1 VEHVFQGNSSAQTR
15 AAERAAEEASAPA
28 QGTQSIDRAAQLLVR
43 VLESDRPMALGELAA
58 ATELPKSTASRLL
71 TALERHGLVHQDDDR
86 GPLRPGPAI
95 LRFATRDLF
104 ERHLVEEARQSLDRL
119 GEASGETVNLA
130 VPASGA
136 VEHIAQADSRHFL
149 GTGQWIGRRVDF
161 HSTAVGKVFLAYGV
175 ATLPDGELERSAPS
189 TIVDRSALARQLRQ
203 VRKAGFATAVDE
215 LEPGLAALA
224 APVKGPGGDV
234 VAAISIT
241 GPTLRLG
248 PERVEE
254 LRPVLIQEA
263 RALAERVGHPDPDEE
278 AA

>member
-1 VEHVFQGNSSAQTR
+1 VEHVFQGQSR
-15 AAERAAEEASAPA
+15 EHPAEREDGPA

-175 ATLPDGELERSAPS
+175 ASLPDGELERSAPS

-203 VRKAGFATAVDE
+203 VRKDGFATAVDE

-224 APVKGPGGDV
+224 APVRGPGGEV
-234 VAAISIT
+234 VAALSIT

-248 PERVEE
+248 PPRVEE

-263 RALAERVGHPDPDEE
+263 RALGERVGHPDPDEE